1 MLENLTAT
9 QTRCTE
15 LLLEVRAYRASA
27 GLPGLGWDCPACRVF
42 NSDARKRLMS
52 KRERAATPPAFRDV
66 LLEIA
71 RSVPPRAEAAACVP

>member
-1 MLENLTAT
+1 VSRVKLDEGFHSAEERRKFRAERNAYLARVEAAT
-9 QTRCTE
+9 GRTWCSPER
-15 LLLEVRAYRASA
+15 
-27 GLPGLGWDCPACRVF
+27 
-42 NSDARKRLMS
+42 MS